1 MKKIKL
7 FNFNNLYL
15 LNVRNVYIIKKKKL
29 KNKNLVSMKILGS
42 TQTIRGE
49 GSNGEV
55 IIAKVAGAVVCLEGG
70 EEGRE

>member
-1 MKKIKL
+1 
-7 FNFNNLYL
+7 
-15 LNVRNVYIIKKKKL
+15 
-29 KNKNLVSMKILGS
+29 MKILGS

-55 IIAKVAGAVVCLEGG
+55 IIAKVSGAAVSLEGG